1 MRSAAVALAFSVA
14 GSSFALA
21 DTAYTIDEYNAS
33 LVNYGIPFYKHY
45 PASFYTGFAP
55 RVEEPK
61 RIHFRAGR
69 GNQVRLT
76 AILDEYSVLT
86 YLYGLQKRYDVYG
99 RAEAAGMLQTET
111 TNQLDAFRKIV
122 DSPTYDIRGILAA
135 HDGGQMTRAELYT
148 KSLEVMSALN
158 PGRVFPLSFD
168 LREAFVTW
176 RGHIQEF
183 AQRYEDDPAD
193 IELIKQY
200 LFHEDETVV
209 VTDLM
214 LFGRVDAVHVNQ
226 DQSDKLAAIVSQVLT
241 DPADD
246 ETFLAL
252 ALDYFVD
259 VTGGKYDF
267 SVVAEGEF
275 VPALQCD
282 RPQERCSLTYH
293 EFTAVYPNGSMIGS
307 AKDRVGN
314 TIHAIRNNALM
325 TFIERPY
332 HDVDHIRSQGYYG
345 YAPKMDWQG
354 IGNGIHNPGVSH
366 WLPGGKNLY
375 TEINVP
381 EEYTFLWVVS
391 RGPVSHGCIRMS
403 TGHLWETRHVFPS
416 DTARMKEVLYFG
428 NRSSDY
434 DVFDIDG
441 DGTPEVMGTDYL
453 IAYSVQGASGDARR
467 KGKMFSMDGVTKS
480 DFYENLYGAKGQY
493 VQDGDGYVFENPH
506 VSHFR
511 KTDADDK
518 KGAVISRPLEGSYKL
533 YEQAYERDKAQIY
546 RLPPKYQKQLSI
558 RDNRKSTGKQM
569 VRVLGRISACGPF
582 KGEWSYCYEDQFEQ
596 EFEALTGQL

>member
-1 MRSAAVALAFSVA
+1 MRSLAVALALSVV
-14 GSSFALA
+14 GSSYTLA
-21 DTAYTIDEYNAS
+21 DTAYTIDDYNAS
-33 LVNYGIPFYKHY
+33 LVNYGIPFYRHY

-55 RVEEPK
+55 RVEDPK
-61 RIHFRAGR
+61 HIHFRAGR

-86 YLYGLQKRYDVYG
+86 YLYALQKRYDVYG
-99 RAEAAGMLQTET
+99 RAQAAGMLQTET
-111 TNQLDAFRKIV
+111 TRQLDSFRKIV
-122 DSPTYDIRGILAA
+122 DSSTYDIRGKLAA
-135 HDGGQMTRAELYT
+135 HDGGQMSRAELYT
-148 KSLEVMSALN
+148 ASLDVMSSLN

-168 LREAFVTW
+168 MREAFGTW
-176 RGHIQEF
+176 RGHIQKF

-200 LFHEDETVV
+200 LFHDDEIVV
-209 VTDLM
+209 LTDQM
-214 LFGRVDAVHVNQ
+214 LFGRVNAVYLSTE
-226 DQSDKLAAIVSQVLT
+226 QSDALAAIVSQVLA
-241 DPADD
+241 DPQNE
-246 ETFLAL
+246 ETFLTMAR
-252 ALDYFVD
+252 DYFVD
-259 VTGGKYDF
+259 VTDSKYDF
-267 SVVAEGEF
+267 QVVAEGKF

-282 RPQERCSLTYH
+282 RPQERCTLSYH
-293 EFTAVYPNGSMIGS
+293 EFTAVYPNGSMIGA
-307 AKDRVGN
+307 AKDGFGN

-325 TFIERPY
+325 TFIDRPY

-391 RGPVSHGCIRMS
+391 RGPVSHGCVRMS

-416 DTARMKEVLYFG
+416 DPERMKQVLYFG
-428 NRSSDY
+428 NRSDDY
-434 DVFDIDG
+434 DVFDIDA

-467 KGKMFSMDGVTKS
+467 KGKMFTMAGVTKD
-480 DFYENLYGAKGQY
+480 DFYQNLYGAKGQY
-493 VQDGDGYVFENPH
+493 THSGDGYVFDNPK

-518 KGAVISRPLEGSYKL
+518 KGAVISRPLDGSFKL

-546 RLPPKYQKQLSI
+546 RLPPEFQKQLSI
-558 RDNRKSTGKQM
+558 RDNTKSTGKQM
-569 VRVLGRISACGPF
+569 VRVLGRINACGPF

-596 EFEALTGQL
+596 EFETLTGQL